1 MRKMTPIAVTLAA
14 VALVACGSDDSDS
27 DASEATDAPAEA
39 DETEEAATEE
49 ETEEAAAEEETDEA
63 ATDEAAATEGTEEA
77 AADGE
82 DITLWLA
89 GTDTPEA
96 ALTYLTDTYASTT
109 GGALSIEQ
117 IGWGDLIPSLT
128 AALPD
133 SSSTPDVFE
142 TGNTQTATFSA
153 VGAYSDLSANY
164 DELGGDALLPGFV
177 EAGSVGDTV
186 YSLPYYF
193 GSRFAWYRQD
203 LYEAAGV
210 AEPTTLQEFTD
221 VNATLKTSGSGAY
234 IPGQDWRSGIAW
246 IFANGGDLATYDGD
260 EWTAALSS
268 DESIAGMEMWQEL
281 FTTASV
287 AGPTDTDATAYQA
300 INDDFLP
307 DVAVGTTLAPN
318 WAYWSLGDISE
329 NEAGEAVATW
339 NPDTFGAYALPGVDG
354 GVAPVFAG
362 GSNIGISAASEKQDS
377 ALELMR
383 IIFSDEYQTLL
394 AENGLGPA
402 NTDFGSVYVD
412 AAADPEIAQISL
424 DTAAAAKLTPAAP
437 GWTSVEE
444 QQLLEQ
450 YFQAVAEGGDVAS
463 LAAEYDDKIN
473 AVING

>member
-1 MRKMTPIAVTLAA
+1 MRKKTAIAVALAAITLAA
-14 VALVACGSDDSDS
+14 CGGDD
-27 DASEATDAPAEA
+27 DAGTSETTDAP
-39 DETEEAATEE
+39 TEAASSDGDTSES
-49 ETEEAAAEEETDEA
+49 TGADG
-63 ATDEAAATEGTEEA
+63 DATEGESDSTDGDATEA
-77 AADGE
+77 GGGD

-96 ALTYLTDTYASTT
+96 ALTYLTDTYADTN
-109 GGALSIEQ
+109 GGDLTIEQ

-142 TGNTQTATFSA
+142 TGNTQTATFTA
-153 VGAYSDLSANY
+153 VGAYSDLTDHYA
-164 DELGGDALLPGFV
+164 DLGGDALLQGFV
-177 EAGSVGDTV
+177 EAGSVGDQV

-193 GSRFAWYRQD
+193 GSRFAWYRKD

-210 AEPTTLQEFTD
+210 SEPTTLQEFTD
-221 VNATLKTSGSGAY
+221 VNATLKDAGSGAY
-234 IPGQDWRSGIAW
+234 IPGQDWRDGIAW
-246 IFANGGDLATYDGD
+246 IFANGGDLATFDGG
-260 EWTAALSS
+260 EWTASLSS
-268 DESIAGMEMWQEL
+268 PESVAGMEMWQEL

-287 AGPTDTDATAYQA
+287 AGATDTDATAYQA
-300 INDDFLP
+300 INDEFLP
-307 DVAVGTTLAPN
+307 DSAVATTLAPN

-329 NEAGEAVATW
+329 NDDGEAVATW

-354 GVAPVFAG
+354 GIAPVFAG
-362 GSNIGISAASEKQDS
+362 GSNIGVSAASEHQDA
-377 ALELMR
+377 ALELMQ
-383 IIFSDEYQTLL
+383 IIFSDEYQTIL

-412 AAADPEIAQISL
+412 SAADPAIAQISL

-437 GWTSVEE
+437 GWTAVEE

-450 YFQAVAEGGDVAS
+450 YFQAVAEGGDVTA
-463 LAAEYDDKIN
+463 LAAEYDDQIN

>member
-1 MRKMTPIAVTLAA
+1 MRKMTPIAVALAA

-39 DETEEAATEE
+39 ESADETTSTEA
-49 ETEEAAAEEETDEA
+49 DEA
-63 ATDEAAATEGTEEA
+63 TSTEADEADMAE
-77 AADGE
+77 GE

-89 GTDTPEA
+89 GTDTPDV
-96 ALTYLTDTYASTT
+96 ALTYLTDTYASET
-109 GGALSIEQ
+109 GGNLSIEQ

-153 VGAYSDLSANY
+153 VGAYSDLSSNFE
-164 DELGGDALLPGFV
+164 DLGGDSLLPGFV

-210 AEPTTLQEFTD
+210 AEPTNLQEFTD
-221 VNATLKTSGSGAY
+221 VNATLKAAGSGAY

-246 IFANGGDLATYDGD
+246 IFANGGDLATYDGG
-260 EWTAALSS
+260 EWAAALSTP
-268 DESIAGMEMWQEL
+268 ESITGMEMWQEL
-281 FTTASV
+281 FMTASV
-287 AGPTDTDATAYQA
+287 AGATDTDATAYQA

-307 DVAVGTTLAPN
+307 DSAVGTTLAPN

-329 NEAGEAVATW
+329 NDDGEAVATW

-354 GVAPVFAG
+354 GIAPVFAG
-362 GSNIGISAASEKQDS
+362 GSNIGISAASEHQDS
-377 ALELMR
+377 ALHLME

-412 AAADPEIAQISL
+412 SAADPAIAQISL

>member
-1 MRKMTPIAVTLAA
+1 MTRTTKAA
-14 VALVACGSDDSDS
+14 SLLVAASLVIAACGGDDDTSDES
-27 DASEATDAPAEA
+27 TDEP
-39 DETEEAATEE
+39 
-49 ETEEAAAEEETDEA
+49 AAEEPAAEGDEPAEEPA
-63 ATDEAAATEGTEEA
+63 AEGDEPTEEPA
-77 AADGE
+77 AEGE

-96 ALTYLTDTYASTT
+96 ALTYLTETYSANT
-109 GGALSIEQ
+109 GGELSIEQ

-142 TGNTQTATFSA
+142 TGNTQTATFTA
-153 VGAYSDLSANY
+153 VGAYSDLTEYY
-164 DELGGDALLPGFV
+164 DELGGDALLQGFV
-177 EAGSVGDTV
+177 EAGSVGDSV

-193 GSRFAWYRQD
+193 GSRFAWYRKD

-210 AEPTTLQEFTD
+210 EVPATLADFTT
-221 VNATLKTSGSGAY
+221 VNATLKEAGSGAY
-234 IPGQDWRSGIAW
+234 IPGQDWRDGIAW
-246 IFANGGDLATYDGD
+246 IFANGGDLATYDGG
-260 EWTAALSS
+260 EWTATLSS
-268 DESIAGMEMWQEL
+268 PESIAGMEMWQEL
-281 FTTASV
+281 FLTASV
-287 AGPTDTDATAYQA
+287 AGATDTDATAYQA

-307 DVAVGTTLAPN
+307 NTAVATTLAPN

-329 NEAGEAVATW
+329 NDAGEAVATW

-362 GSNIGISAASEKQDS
+362 GSNIGISAASEKQES
-377 ALELMR
+377 ALELMK
-383 IIFSDEYQTLL
+383 IIFSDEYQTIL

-412 AAADPEIAQISL
+412 SAADPEIAQISL

>member
-1 MRKMTPIAVTLAA
+1 MRKMTPIAVTMAT
-14 VALVACGSDDSDS
+14 VALVACGSDDGDS
-27 DASEATDAPAEA
+27 ATEATDAPAETTSGEGTDA
-39 DETEEAATEE
+39 PAGTTSA
-49 ETEEAAAEEETDEA
+49 EETDA
-63 ATDEAAATEGTEEA
+63 NAS
-77 AADGE
+77 DGE

-96 ALTYLTDTYASTT
+96 ALTYLTETYTSTT
-109 GGALSIEQ
+109 GGDLAIEQ

-153 VGAYSDLSANY
+153 VGAYSDLTPYY

-186 YSLPYYF
+186 YSVPYYF
-193 GSRFAWYRQD
+193 GSRFPWYRKD

-210 AEPTTLQEFTD
+210 DVPGTLQEFTD
-221 VNATLKTSGSGAY
+221 VNATLKAEGSGAY

-246 IFANGGDLATYDGD
+246 IFANGGDLATYEGD
-260 EWTAALSS
+260 EWTASLSS

-287 AGPTDTDATAYQA
+287 ADATDTDETAYQA
-300 INDDFLP
+300 INDEYLP
-307 DVAVGTTLAPN
+307 DTAVGTTLAPN

-329 NEAGEAVATW
+329 NEDGEAVAAW
-339 NPDTFGAYALPGVDG
+339 NPETFGAYALPGVDG
-354 GVAPVFAG
+354 ELAPVFAG
-362 GSNIGISAASEKQDS
+362 GSNIGISAASQHQDA
-377 ALELMR
+377 ALELMT

-412 AAADPEIAQISL
+412 SAADPEIAQISL
-424 DTAAAAKLTPAAP
+424 DTAAVAKLTPAAP

-450 YFQAVAEGGDVAS
+450 FFQAVAEGGDVAS

>member
-1 MRKMTPIAVTLAA
+1 MRKMTPIAVTMA
-14 VALVACGSDDSDS
+14 VALVACGSDDGDS
-27 DASEATDAPAEA
+27 ATEATDAPAETTA
-39 DETEEAATEE
+39 DEGTDAPAGT
-49 ETEEAAAEEETDEA
+49 TADEETD
-63 ATDEAAATEGTEEA
+63 AAAS
-77 AADGE
+77 DGE

-89 GTDTPEA
+89 GTDTPDA
-96 ALTYLTDTYASTT
+96 ALTYLTETYESTT
-109 GGALSIEQ
+109 GGDLSIEQ

-153 VGAYSDLSANY
+153 VGAYSDLTPYY
-164 DELGGDALLPGFV
+164 DELGGDELLQGFV
-177 EAGSVGDTV
+177 EAGSVGDAV
-186 YSLPYYF
+186 YSVPYYF
-193 GSRFAWYRQD
+193 GSRFPWYRKD

-210 AEPTTLQEFTD
+210 DVPGTLQEFTE
-221 VNATLKTSGSGAY
+221 VNATLKAAGSGAY
-234 IPGQDWRSGIAW
+234 IPGQDWRNGIAW
-246 IFANGGDLATYDGD
+246 IFANGGDLATYDGG

-287 AGPTDTDATAYQA
+287 AGATDTDETAYQA
-300 INDDFLP
+300 INDEYLP
-307 DVAVGTTLAPN
+307 DTAVGTTLAPN

-329 NEAGEAVATW
+329 DEDGEAVATW
-339 NPDTFGAYALPGVDG
+339 NPETFGAYALPGVDG
-354 GVAPVFAG
+354 GLAPVFAG
-362 GSNIGISAASEKQDS
+362 GSNIGISAASEHQDS

-402 NTDFGSVYVD
+402 NTEFGSVYVD

-424 DTAAAAKLTPAAP
+424 DTAAGAKLTPAAP

-450 YFQAVAEGGDVAS
+450 FFQAVAEGGDVAS

>member
-1 MRKMTPIAVTLAA
+1 MKKMIPAM
-14 VALVACGSDDSDS
+14 VAGTALGVAACGSDDSGSS
-27 DASEATDAPAEA
+27 DDATNDTTAVGDESMAE
-39 DETEEAATEE
+39 
-49 ETEEAAAEEETDEA
+49 
-63 ATDEAAATEGTEEA
+63 
-77 AADGE
+77 GE
-82 DITLWLA
+82 NITLWLA

-96 ALTYLTDTYASTT
+96 ALTYLTDTYAETT
-109 GGALSIEQ
+109 GGELSIEQ

-142 TGNTQTATFSA
+142 TGNTQTATFTA
-153 VGAYSDLSANY
+153 VGAYSDLTPYY
-164 DELGGDALLPGFV
+164 DEMGGDALLQGFV
-177 EAGSVGDTV
+177 EAGSVGDEV

-193 GSRFAWYRQD
+193 GSRFAWYRKD

-221 VNATLKTSGSGAY
+221 VNATLKGTGSGAY

-246 IFANGGDLATYDGD
+246 IFANGGDLATYDGG
-260 EWTAALSS
+260 EWTAALSTP
-268 DESIAGMEMWQEL
+268 ESIAGMEMWQEL

-307 DVAVGTTLAPN
+307 DAAVGTTLAPN

-329 NEAGEAVATW
+329 NDEGEAVATW

-362 GSNIGISAASEKQDS
+362 GSNIGISAASEKQES
-377 ALELMR
+377 ALELMK

-402 NTDFGSVYVD
+402 NTDFGSVYVES
-412 AAADPEIAQISL
+412 AADPAIAEISL
-424 DTAAAAKLTPAAP
+424 ETAAAAKLTPAAP

-463 LAAEYDDKIN
+463 LAAEYDEQIN

>member
-1 MRKMTPIAVTLAA
+1 MRKMTPIAVALAA

-27 DASEATDAPAEA
+27 DATEATDAPAEETA
-39 DETEEAATEE
+39 DAAAPAE
-49 ETEEAAAEEETDEA
+49 ETEEAAAA
-63 ATDEAAATEGTEEA
+63 
-77 AADGE
+77 GE
-82 DITLWLA
+82 DLTLWLA

-96 ALTYLTDTYASTT
+96 ALTYLTETYASTN
-109 GGALSIEQ
+109 GGTLSIEQ

-153 VGAYSDLSANY
+153 VGAYSDLTAHY

-193 GSRFAWYRQD
+193 GSRFAWFRKD

-221 VNATLKTSGSGAY
+221 VNATLKAAGSGAY

-260 EWTAALSS
+260 QWNAALAT
-268 DESIAGMEMWQEL
+268 DESITGMQMWQEL

-287 AGPTDTDATAYQA
+287 AGATDTDATAYQA
-300 INDDFLP
+300 INDEFLP
-307 DVAVGTTLAPN
+307 DSAVGTTLAPN

-329 NEAGEAVATW
+329 NDDGEAVATW
-339 NPDTFGAYALPGVDG
+339 NADTFGAYALPGVDG

-362 GSNIGISAASEKQDS
+362 GSNIGISAASEKQES
-377 ALELMR
+377 ALALMN
-383 IIFSDEYQTLL
+383 IIFSDEYQTIL

-412 AAADPEIAQISL
+412 SAADPAIAEISL
-424 DTAAAAKLTPAAP
+424 ETAAAAKLTPAAP
-437 GWTSVEE
+437 GWTAVEE

-473 AVING
+473 DVING

>member
-1 MRKMTPIAVTLAA
+1 MRRMTPIVAVLASMT
-14 VALVACGSDDSDS
+14 LVACGSDGSD
-27 DASEATDAPAEA
+27 DTTSETSDAPADDQATTET
-39 DETEEAATEE
+39 DTESTETESTE
-49 ETEEAAAEEETDEA
+49 
-63 ATDEAAATEGTEEA
+63 TEGTEASEEA
-77 AADGE
+77 GSDDADAAEGD

-96 ALTYLTDTYASTT
+96 ALTYLTDTYSSTT
-109 GGALSIEQ
+109 GGDLTIEQ

-142 TGNTQTATFSA
+142 TGNTQTATFTA
-153 VGAYSDLSANY
+153 VGAYSDLTAHY
-164 DELGGDALLPGFV
+164 DDLGGDSLLQGFV
-177 EAGSVGDTV
+177 EAGSVGDEV

-193 GSRFAWYRQD
+193 GSRFAWYRKD

-210 AEPTTLQEFTD
+210 DVPGTLQDFTD
-221 VNATLKTSGSGAY
+221 VNATLKGAGSGAY
-234 IPGQDWRSGIAW
+234 IPGQDWRDGIAW
-246 IFANGGDLATYDGD
+246 IFANGGDLATYDGG
-260 EWTAALSS
+260 EWTAALAS

-287 AGPTDTDATAYQA
+287 AGATDTDATAYQA

-307 DVAVGTTLAPN
+307 DTDVATTLAPN

-329 NEAGEAVATW
+329 DDEGEAVATW

-354 GVAPVFAG
+354 GIAPVFAG
-362 GSNIGISAASEKQDS
+362 GSNIGISAASEHQDA
-377 ALELMR
+377 ALDLME

-412 AAADPEIAQISL
+412 SAADPTIAQISL
-424 DTAAAAKLTPAAP
+424 DTAEAAKLTPAAP

-450 YFQAVAEGGDVAS
+450 YFQAVAEGGDVPT

>member
-1 MRKMTPIAVTLAA
+1 MKKMTPIAAALAA
-14 VALVACGSDDSDS
+14 VILVACGSSGSDDADGNIPETS
-27 DASEATDAPAEA
+27 DAPTETDAPS
-39 DETEEAATEE
+39 DTEPT
-49 ETEEAAAEEETDEA
+49 A
-63 ATDEAAATEGTEEA
+63 ATDGSE
-77 AADGE
+77 AADGD

-96 ALTYLTDTYASTT
+96 ALTYLTDTYAATN
-109 GGALSIEQ
+109 GGDLTIEQ

-142 TGNTQTATFSA
+142 TGNTQTATFTA
-153 VGAYSDLSANY
+153 VGAYSDLTPHY
-164 DELGGDALLPGFV
+164 EDLGGDSLLQGFV

-193 GSRFAWYRQD
+193 GSRFAWYRKD

-210 AEPTTLQEFTD
+210 SQPTTLQEFTD
-221 VNATLKTSGSGAY
+221 VNATLKAAGSGAY
-234 IPGQDWRSGIAW
+234 IPGQDWRDGIAW
-246 IFANGGDLATYDGD
+246 IFANGGDLATYDGA
-260 EWTAALSS
+260 EWTASLSS
-268 DESIAGMEMWQEL
+268 AESIAGMEMWQEL

-287 AGPTDTDATAYQA
+287 AGATDTDATAYQA
-300 INDDFLP
+300 INDEFLP
-307 DVAVGTTLAPN
+307 NAAVATTLAPN

-329 NEAGEAVATW
+329 NDAGEAVATW

-362 GSNIGISAASEKQDS
+362 GSNIGISAASEHQDA
-377 ALELMR
+377 ALELMQ
-383 IIFSDEYQTLL
+383 IIFSDEYQTIL

-402 NTDFGSVYVD
+402 NTDFGSVYVES
-412 AAADPEIAQISL
+412 AADPTIAQISL
-424 DTAAAAKLTPAAP
+424 DTAAAAQLTPAAP

-450 YFQAVAEGGDVAS
+450 YFQAVAEGGDVAA

>member
-14 VALVACGSDDSDS
+14 VALVACGSDDTDS
-27 DASEATDAPAEA
+27 DAPEPADDTAEDTVEDTVEDTAEDESTDAAEPADAGEPAEEPA
-39 DETEEAATEE
+39 DDAAS
-49 ETEEAAAEEETDEA
+49 
-63 ATDEAAATEGTEEA
+63 
-77 AADGE
+77 GE

-96 ALTYLTDTYASTT
+96 ALTYLTDTYSATN
-109 GGALSIEQ
+109 GGELTIEQ

-133 SSSTPDVFE
+133 PSSTPDVFE
-142 TGNTQTATFSA
+142 TGNTQTATFTA
-153 VGAYSDLSANY
+153 VGAYSDLTPHY
-164 DELGGDALLPGFV
+164 EELGGDALLQGFV
-177 EAGSVGDTV
+177 EAGSVGDSV

-193 GSRFAWYRQD
+193 GSRFAWYRKD

-210 AEPTTLQEFTD
+210 AVPETLQEFTD
-221 VNATLKTSGSGAY
+221 VNATLKAAGSGAY
-234 IPGQDWRSGIAW
+234 IPGQDWRDGIAW
-246 IFANGGDLATYDGD
+246 IFANGGELAADDGG

-268 DESIAGMEMWQEL
+268 PESIAGMEMWQEL
-281 FTTASV
+281 FMTASV

-307 DVAVGTTLAPN
+307 DTAVATTLAPN

-329 NEAGEAVATW
+329 NDEGEAVATW
-339 NPDTFGAYALPGVDG
+339 NPDLFGAYALPGLDG

-362 GSNIGISAASEKQDS
+362 GSNIGISAASEHQDA
-377 ALELMR
+377 ALELMT
-383 IIFSDEYQTLL
+383 IIFSDEYQTIL

-402 NTDFGSVYVD
+402 NTEFGSVYVD
-412 AAADPEIAQISL
+412 SAADPTIAQISL

-437 GWTSVEE
+437 GWTAVEE

-450 YFQAVAEGGDVAS
+450 FFQAVAEGGDVTA

>member
-1 MRKMTPIAVTLAA
+1 MRKITPVVVAAA
-14 VALVACGSDDSDS
+14 VALVACGSDD
-27 DASEATDAPAEA
+27 AGNEATDAPADAPA
-39 DETEEAATEE
+39 DDAASDEPAPAEEPAEEA
-49 ETEEAAAEEETDEA
+49 EA
-63 ATDEAAATEGTEEA
+63 EG
-77 AADGE
+77 D

-96 ALTYLTDTYASTT
+96 ALDYLTTTYNETT
-109 GGALSIEQ
+109 GGELSIEQ

-128 AALPD
+128 ASLPD

-153 VGAYSDLSANY
+153 VGAYSDLTPYY
-164 DELGGDALLPGFV
+164 DELGGDALLQGFV
-177 EAGSVGDTV
+177 EAGSVGDSV

-210 AEPTTLQEFTD
+210 SQPTTLQEFTD
-221 VNATLKTSGSGAY
+221 VNAALKAAGSGAY

-246 IFANGGDLATYDGD
+246 IFANGGDLATFDGG

-268 DESIAGMEMWQEL
+268 PESIAGMEMWQEL
-281 FTTASV
+281 FTTGSV
-287 AGPTDTDATAYQA
+287 AGATDTDATAYQA
-300 INDDFLP
+300 INDDYLP
-307 DVAVGTTLAPN
+307 DTAVGTTLAPN

-329 NEAGEAVATW
+329 NEDGEAVATW

-362 GSNIGISAASEKQDS
+362 GSNIGISAASEHQES
-377 ALELMR
+377 ALELMK
-383 IIFSDEYQTLL
+383 IIFSDGYQTLL

-402 NTDFGSVYVD
+402 NTDFGQVYVD
-412 AAADPEIAQISL
+412 SAADPTIAQISL

-450 YFQAVAEGGDVAS
+450 YFQAVAEGGDVAA

>member
-1 MRKMTPIAVTLAA
+1 MRRMTPIAVAMAA
-14 VALVACGSDDSDS
+14 VALVACGSDDSSS
-27 DASEATDAPAEA
+27 DAPEATNAPS
-39 DETEEAATEE
+39 EEVS
-49 ETEEAAAEEETDEA
+49 
-63 ATDEAAATEGTEEA
+63 
-77 AADGE
+77 ADGTDGA

-96 ALTYLTDTYASTT
+96 ALTYLTETYASTT
-109 GGALSIEQ
+109 GGELSIDQ
-117 IGWGDLIPSLT
+117 IGWGDLISSLT

-142 TGNTQTATFSA
+142 TGNTQTATFSS
-153 VGAYSDLSANY
+153 VGAYSDLSPYY
-164 DELGGDALLPGFV
+164 DELGGDALLQGFV

-193 GSRFAWYRQD
+193 GSRFPWYRKD

-210 AEPTTLQEFTD
+210 AEPATLEEFTT
-221 VNATLKTSGSGAY
+221 VNATLKADGSGAY

-246 IFANGGDLATYDGD
+246 IFANGGELATYDGS
-260 EWTAALSS
+260 EWTASLSS

-281 FTTASV
+281 FMSASV
-287 AGPTDTDATAYQA
+287 AGSTDTDATAFQA
-300 INDDFLP
+300 INDDYLP
-307 DVAVGTTLAPN
+307 DTAVGTTLAPN

-329 NEAGEAVATW
+329 NDEGEAVATW
-339 NPDTFGAYALPGVDG
+339 NPETFGAYALPGVDG
-354 GVAPVFAG
+354 GIAPVFAG
-362 GSNIGISAASEKQDS
+362 GSNIGISAASDNQEG
-377 ALELMR
+377 ALELMK

-402 NTDFGSVYVD
+402 NTNFGSVYVD
-412 AAADPEIAQISL
+412 SAADPTIAQIAL
-424 DTAAAAKLTPAAP
+424 DTAEVSKLTPAAP

>member
-1 MRKMTPIAVTLAA
+1 MRKITPIAVTMAA
-14 VALVACGSDDSDS
+14 VALVACGSDDSSS
-27 DASEATDAPAEA
+27 DAPEATDAPAETTA
-39 DETEEAATEE
+39 GEESP
-49 ETEEAAAEEETDEA
+49 
-63 ATDEAAATEGTEEA
+63 
-77 AADGE
+77 AADG
-82 DITLWLA
+82 DDLTLWLA

-96 ALTYLTDTYASTT
+96 ALTYLTETYASTT
-109 GGALSIEQ
+109 GGELSIDQ

-153 VGAYSDLSANY
+153 VGAYSDLSASFG
-164 DELGGDALLPGFV
+164 ELGGDALLPGFV

-193 GSRFAWYRQD
+193 GSRFAWYRKD

-210 AEPTTLQEFTD
+210 AEPTTLQEFTE
-221 VNATLKTSGSGAY
+221 VNAALKAAGSGAY
-234 IPGQDWRSGIAW
+234 IPGQDWRTGIAW
-246 IFANGGDLATYDGD
+246 IFANGGDLATYDGG
-260 EWTAALSS
+260 EWVASLSS
-268 DESIAGMEMWQEL
+268 PESVAGMQMWQEL
-281 FTTASV
+281 FMTASV
-287 AGPTDTDATAYQA
+287 AGATDTDETAYQA
-300 INDDFLP
+300 INDEYLP
-307 DVAVGTTLAPN
+307 DAAVGTTLAPN

-329 NEAGEAVATW
+329 NDDGEAVATW

-362 GSNIGISAASEKQDS
+362 GSNIGISAASENQDA
-377 ALELMR
+377 ALELMK
-383 IIFSDEYQTLL
+383 IIFSDEYQTIL

-412 AAADPEIAQISL
+412 SAADSAIAQISL
-424 DTAAAAKLTPAAP
+424 DTAAASKLTPAAP

-473 AVING
+473 AVLNG

>member
-1 MRKMTPIAVTLAA
+1 MRKITPIAVTMAA
-14 VALVACGSDDSDS
+14 VALVACGSDGSES
-27 DASEATDAPAEA
+27 DATEATDAPTEA
-39 DETEEAATEE
+39 TDAATEE
-49 ETEEAAAEEETDEA
+49 ASSEAE
-63 ATDEAAATEGTEEA
+63 ATD
-77 AADGE
+77 GE
-82 DITLWLA
+82 NITLWLA

-96 ALTYLTDTYASTT
+96 ALTYLTETYASTT
-109 GGALSIEQ
+109 GGELSIDQ

-193 GSRFAWYRQD
+193 GSRFAWYRKD
-203 LYEAAGV
+203 IYEGAGV
-210 AEPTTLQEFTD
+210 AEPTTLQDFTT
-221 VNATLKTSGSGAY
+221 VNATLKDAGSGAY
-234 IPGQDWRSGIAW
+234 IPGQDWRTGIAW
-246 IFANGGDLATYDGD
+246 IFANGGDLATYDGS
-260 EWTAALSS
+260 EWTASLSS
-268 DESIAGMEMWQEL
+268 AESTAGMEMWQEL
-281 FTTASV
+281 FVTASV
-287 AGPTDTDATAYQA
+287 AGATDTDETAYQA
-300 INDDFLP
+300 INDDYLP
-307 DVAVGTTLAPN
+307 DAAVGTTLAPN

-329 NEAGEAVATW
+329 NDDGEAVATW

-354 GVAPVFAG
+354 GIAPVFAG
-362 GSNIGISAASEKQDS
+362 GSNIGISAASENQEAS
-377 ALELMR
+377 LELMK
-383 IIFSDEYQTLL
+383 IIFSDDYQTLL

-412 AAADPEIAQISL
+412 SAADPAIAQISL
-424 DTAAAAKLTPAAP
+424 DTAAASKLTPAAP

-450 YFQAVAEGGDVAS
+450 YFQAVAEGGDIAS

>member
-1 MRKMTPIAVTLAA
+1 MRKTIPAVIAVTALGLA
-14 VALVACGSDDSDS
+14 ACGSDDSDS
-27 DASEATDAPAEA
+27 TDSETNDTTADAESST
-39 DETEEAATEE
+39 
-49 ETEEAAAEEETDEA
+49 
-63 ATDEAAATEGTEEA
+63 
-77 AADGE
+77 DGE
-82 DITLWLA
+82 SSAEGENITLWLA
-89 GTDTPEA
+89 GTDTPEV
-96 ALTYLTDTYASTT
+96 ALDYLTDTYAETT
-109 GGALSIEQ
+109 GGELSIEQ

-128 AALPD
+128 ASLPD

-153 VGAYSDLSANY
+153 VGAYSDLTPYY
-164 DELGGDALLPGFV
+164 DELGGDSLLQGFV
-177 EAGSVGDTV
+177 EAGSVGENV

-203 LYEAAGV
+203 LYESAGV
-210 AEPTTLQEFTD
+210 SQPTTLQEFTD
-221 VNATLKTSGSGAY
+221 VNATLKAAGSGAY

-246 IFANGGDLATYDGD
+246 IFANGGDLATYDGS
-260 EWTAALSS
+260 EWTAALSTP
-268 DESIAGMEMWQEL
+268 ESIAGMEMWQEL

-287 AGPTDTDATAYQA
+287 AGATDTDATAYQA
-300 INDDFLP
+300 INDEFLP
-307 DVAVGTTLAPN
+307 DAAVGTTLAPN

-329 NEAGEAVATW
+329 NDEGEAVATW
-339 NPDTFGAYALPGVDG
+339 NPETFGAYALPGVDG
-354 GVAPVFAG
+354 GIAPVFAG
-362 GSNIGISAASEKQDS
+362 GSNIGISAASEHQES
-377 ALELMR
+377 ALELMK
-383 IIFSDEYQTLL
+383 IIFSDGYQTLL

-412 AAADPEIAQISL
+412 SAADATIAQISL

-463 LAAEYDDKIN
+463 LAADYDDQIN

>member
-1 MRKMTPIAVTLAA
+1 MRKMTPIAVAMAA
-14 VALVACGSDDSDS
+14 VAMVACGSDDSAS
-27 DASEATDAPAEA
+27 DAPEATDAP
-39 DETEEAATEE
+39 TEEASTGDTE
-49 ETEEAAAEEETDEA
+49 
-63 ATDEAAATEGTEEA
+63 
-77 AADGE
+77 ADAPAGE

-96 ALTYLTDTYASTT
+96 ALTYLTETYASTT
-109 GGALSIEQ
+109 GGELSIDQ

-153 VGAYSDLSANY
+153 VGAYSDLTASY

-186 YSLPYYF
+186 YSVPYYF
-193 GSRFAWYRQD
+193 GSRFAWYRKD

-210 AEPTTLQEFTD
+210 AEPTTLQDFTN
-221 VNATLKTSGSGAY
+221 VNATLKAAGSGAY
-234 IPGQDWRSGIAW
+234 IPGQDWRTGIAW
-246 IFANGGDLATYDGD
+246 IFANGGDLATYDGG
-260 EWTAALSS
+260 EWTATLSS
-268 DESIAGMEMWQEL
+268 AESTAGMEMWQEL
-281 FTTASV
+281 FATASV
-287 AGPTDTDATAYQA
+287 AGATDTDETAYQA
-300 INDDFLP
+300 INDEYLP
-307 DVAVGTTLAPN
+307 DAAVGTTLAPN
-318 WAYWSLGDISE
+318 WAYWSLGEVSE
-329 NEAGEAVATW
+329 NDEGEAVATW
-339 NPDTFGAYALPGVDG
+339 NPETFGAYALPGVDG
-354 GVAPVFAG
+354 GIAPVFAG
-362 GSNIGISAASEKQDS
+362 GSNIGISAASENQEA
-377 ALELMR
+377 ALDLMK
-383 IIFSDEYQTLL
+383 IIFSDDYQTLL

-412 AAADPEIAQISL
+412 SAADPAIAEISL
-424 DTAAAAKLTPAAP
+424 VTAAASKLTPAAP

>member
-1 MRKMTPIAVTLAA
+1 MRMTRTTKVASLLVTASLVIA
-14 VALVACGSDDSDS
+14 ACGSDDDNS
-27 DASEATDAPAEA
+27 A
-39 DETEEAATEE
+39 DEPTSDTTASTSA
-49 ETEEAAAEEETDEA
+49 DEPA
-63 ATDEAAATEGTEEA
+63 GE
-77 AADGE
+77 GE

-96 ALTYLTDTYASTT
+96 ALTYLTDTYSSTT
-109 GGALSIEQ
+109 GGELSIEQ

-142 TGNTQTATFSA
+142 TGNTQTATFTT
-153 VGAYSDLSANY
+153 VGAYSDLSPY
-164 DELGGDALLPGFV
+164 YEELGGDALLQGFV

-193 GSRFAWYRQD
+193 GSRFPWYRKD

-210 AEPTTLQEFTD
+210 DVPATLADFTD
-221 VNATLKTSGSGAY
+221 VNATLKADGSGAY

-246 IFANGGDLATYDGD
+246 IFANGGDLATYDGS
-260 EWTAALSS
+260 EWTSTLSS

-281 FTTASV
+281 YTTASV
-287 AGPTDTDATAYQA
+287 AGATDTDATAYQA
-300 INDDFLP
+300 INDEFLP
-307 DVAVGTTLAPN
+307 DTAVATTLAPN

-329 NEAGEAVATW
+329 NDEGEAVAEW
-339 NPDTFGAYALPGVDG
+339 NPEKFGAYALPGVDG
-354 GVAPVFAG
+354 GLAPVFAG
-362 GSNIGISAASEKQDS
+362 GSNIGISAASEKQES
-377 ALELMR
+377 ALELMK

-402 NTDFGSVYVD
+402 NTDFGGAYVD
-412 AAADPEIAQISL
+412 SAADPEIAQISL
-424 DTAAAAKLTPAAP
+424 DTAEVAKLTPAAP

-450 YFQAVAEGGDVAS
+450 YFQAVAEGGDVAA

>member
-1 MRKMTPIAVTLAA
+1 MRKMTALAVAAA
-14 VALVACGSDDSDS
+14 VALSACGSDDSED
-27 DASEATDAPAEA
+27 DASEATDAPAEDDA
-39 DETEEAATEE
+39 SGDDSGDAGDDASE
-49 ETEEAAAEEETDEA
+49 
-63 ATDEAAATEGTEEA
+63 ATDAPAEGDDGDMAE
-77 AADGE
+77 GE

-89 GTDTPEA
+89 GTDTPEV
-96 ALTYLTDTYASTT
+96 ALTYLTDTYAANT
-109 GGALSIEQ
+109 GGELSIEQ

-128 AALPD
+128 ASLPD

-142 TGNTQTATFSA
+142 TGNTQTATFTA
-153 VGAYSDLSANY
+153 VGAYSDLTPY
-164 DELGGDALLPGFV
+164 YEEMGGDSLLQGFV
-177 EAGSVGDTV
+177 EAGSVGDEV

-193 GSRFAWYRQD
+193 GSRFAWYRKD

-221 VNATLKTSGSGAY
+221 VNATLKESGSGAY

-246 IFANGGDLATYDGD
+246 IFANGGDLATYDGG
-260 EWTAALSS
+260 EWTAALSTP
-268 DESIAGMEMWQEL
+268 ESIAGMEMWQEL

-307 DVAVGTTLAPN
+307 DTAVGTTLAPN

-329 NEAGEAVATW
+329 NDEGEAVATW

-362 GSNIGISAASEKQDS
+362 GSNIGISAASEKQES
-377 ALELMR
+377 ALELMK

-402 NTDFGSVYVD
+402 NTDFGSVYVES
-412 AAADPEIAQISL
+412 AADPAIAEISL
-424 DTAAAAKLTPAAP
+424 ETAAAAKLTPAAP

-463 LAAEYDDKIN
+463 LAAEYDDQIN

>member
-1 MRKMTPIAVTLAA
+1 MRKMTPIAVALAA

-27 DASEATDAPAEA
+27 DASEATDAPTEAESS
-39 DETEEAATEE
+39 DEATTATASAE
-49 ETEEAAAEEETDEA
+49 ETEAAAA
-63 ATDEAAATEGTEEA
+63 A
-77 AADGE
+77 GE

-96 ALTYLTDTYASTT
+96 ALTYLTETYATTT
-109 GGALSIEQ
+109 GGELSIEQ

-153 VGAYSDLSANY
+153 VGAYSDLTADY

-177 EAGSVGDTV
+177 EAGSIGDTV

-193 GSRFAWYRQD
+193 GSRFAWYRKD

-221 VNATLKTSGSGAY
+221 VNATLKTAGSGAY

-246 IFANGGDLATYDGD
+246 IFANGGDLATYDGS
-260 EWTAALSS
+260 EWNAALAS
-268 DESIAGMEMWQEL
+268 DESIAGMQMWQEL
-281 FTTASV
+281 FATTSV
-287 AGPTDTDATAYQA
+287 AGATDTDATAYQA
-300 INDDFLP
+300 INDEFLP
-307 DVAVGTTLAPN
+307 DSAVGTTLAPN

-329 NEAGEAVATW
+329 NDDGEAVATW
-339 NPDTFGAYALPGVDG
+339 NPETFGAYALPGVDG

-362 GSNIGISAASEKQDS
+362 GSNIGISAASEHQDS
-377 ALELMR
+377 ALELMT
-383 IIFSDEYQTLL
+383 IIFSDEYQTIL

-412 AAADPEIAQISL
+412 SAADPAIAQISL
-424 DTAAAAKLTPAAP
+424 DTAAVAKLTPAAP

-473 AVING
+473 DVING

>member
-1 MRKMTPIAVTLAA
+1 MRMTRTTK
-14 VALVACGSDDSDS
+14 VASLLVAATLVVTACGDDDDS
-27 DASEATDAPAEA
+27 AEEPA
-39 DETEEAATEE
+39 DET
-49 ETEEAAAEEETDEA
+49 AAEESADGTAEEPTDEPA
-63 ATDEAAATEGTEEA
+63 AE
-77 AADGE
+77 GE

-96 ALTYLTDTYASTT
+96 ALTYLTDTYSAST
-109 GGALSIEQ
+109 GGELSIEQ

-142 TGNTQTATFSA
+142 TGNTQTATFTT
-153 VGAYSDLSANY
+153 VGAYSDLSAHY
-164 DELGGDALLPGFV
+164 EELGGASLLQGFV
-177 EAGSVGDTV
+177 EAGSVGDAV

-193 GSRFAWYRQD
+193 GSRFAWYRKD

-210 AEPTTLQEFTD
+210 DVPATLQEFTE
-221 VNATLKTSGSGAY
+221 VNAALKADGSGAY

-246 IFANGGDLATYDGD
+246 IFANGGDLATYDGS
-260 EWTAALSS
+260 EWTSTLSS

-287 AGPTDTDATAYQA
+287 AGATDTDATAYQA

-307 DVAVGTTLAPN
+307 NTAVATTLAPN
-318 WAYWSLGDISE
+318 WAYWSLGDIAE
-329 NEAGEAVATW
+329 NDDGEAVATW
-339 NPDTFGAYALPGVDG
+339 NPETFGAYALPGVDG
-354 GVAPVFAG
+354 GLAPVFAG

-377 ALELMR
+377 ALELMK
-383 IIFSDEYQTLL
+383 IIFSDEYQTIL

-402 NTDFGSVYVD
+402 NTDFGGVYVD
-412 AAADPEIAQISL
+412 SAADPEIAQISL